1 MTSFLPIPK
10 NFSSSTSSSTG
21 IATLQKRLFGRKNS
35 QEDPLPVV
43 LLSYKADYDETLPIQ
58 GSIKIAI
65 SYSDLLF
72 MIWHFPPYDW
82 LSSDYSSSL
91 AEMRSTWRPSF
102 SDQLQGLLD
111 QLGLK
116 DTRKPMLNL
125 LQIFPKN
132 ETFLFCAQVYPPAS
146 LK

>member
-102 SDQLQGLLD
+102 SGQIQGSWAKISKQHLLVYS
-111 QLGLK
+111 
-116 DTRKPMLNL
+116 
-125 LQIFPKN
+125 F
-132 ETFLFCAQVYPPAS
+132 FLIVCLFVCIRS
-146 LK
+146 C